1 MKASVEKR
9 MIVKPDSC
17 RAERKGFAAI
27 AKMML
32 IYGIISILVHGLV
45 LSLPVSAGTETG
57 EFCPTCPDWTDLDGW
72 QAKKAVYEQE
82 QQEQQKET
90 QPQNKETILKTQNA
104 TPASISAT
112 LPVSSDPVQNN
123 ISKMRTGRFA
133 EVLASPK
140 EVSSDD
146 IVLDIS
152 PSAARYIEGAVNI
165 NYEEFM
171 GEGGQFKSV
180 SEMAALLGEAGI
192 SSNDS
197 LVIAGECL
205 PCGGGPSPAIFTYWL
220 LKYLGHE
227 KVRVLDGSIEDW
239 AADGLNTSNT
249 SATRPKTNYTPQ
261 LNTELL
267 ATFDYVIN
275 GGAQIVDAR
284 SARDYGM
291 GSIPGAVNI
300 PYENVLVNESIKP
313 QEDLQKVFTG
323 LKKDPPVVVY
333 TNVGVEASLVWF
345 ALTLSG
351 YDARLYSWRDW
362 TENQPKFRFELE
374 DVEARPNPVRSGLTT
389 TITASFQEV
398 PTIAAG
404 NSSQNGETKLTIKG
418 CATCGF
424 EGFALGTAGASGA
437 SGNESG
443 ILQLGSSGKSSQS
456 GGAQAVD
463 SALRCTAIINS
474 PDGSEA
480 ARTSLLRTSAY
491 QYMGIWNAN
500 VAPEVYTVSIA
511 ATASGSAKTFA
522 DVLEIEVT
530 G

>member
-1 MKASVEKR
+1 
-9 MIVKPDSC
+9 MISKTDSC
-17 RAERKGFAAI
+17 LAERKGFVAI

-45 LSLPVSAGTETG
+45 LSAPVSAGTETG

-72 QAKKAVYEQE
+72 QSKKAVYEQE
-82 QQEQQKET
+82 QQEQQQEQQQET
-90 QPQNKETILKTQNA
+90 QPQNQETILKTQNA
-104 TPASISAT
+104 TPASISAP
-112 LPVSSDPVQNN
+112 LPVAGDPVQNN
-123 ISKMRTGRFA
+123 TSKMRTGRFA
-133 EVLASPK
+133 EVLASPT

-152 PSAARYIEGAVNI
+152 PSAARYIEGAANI

-180 SEMAALLGEAGI
+180 SEMAELLGEAGI

-239 AADGLNTSNT
+239 TAAGLNTSNM
-249 SATRPKTNYTPQ
+249 SAARPKTNYTP
-261 LNTELL
+261 LLMTELL
-267 ATFDYVIN
+267 ATFDYVVN

-300 PYENVLVNESIKP
+300 PFENVLVNESIKP

-323 LKKDPPVVVY
+323 LEKDQPVVVY

-374 DVEARPNPVRSGLTT
+374 DVEARPNPVRSGSTT
-389 TITASFQEV
+389 TITASFLELQ
-398 PTIAAG
+398 TIAAE

-418 CATCGF
+418 GCSTCGF

-443 ILQLGSSGKSSQS
+443 IVQLGSSGKSSQA
-456 GGAQAVD
+456 GTAVQAVD
-463 SALRCTAIINS
+463 SALRCTAIING

-480 ARTSLLRTSAY
+480 ARTSLLRTSGY
-491 QYMGIWNAN
+491 KYMGIWNAD
-500 VAPEVYTVSIA
+500 VAPGVYKVSIA